1 MAESGD
7 DKVQT
12 VDPIPGDHGKAMSHA
27 NRESQSKSLAAPKCL
42 TK

>member
-7 DKVQT
+7 DKVQP
-12 VDPIPGDHGKAMSHA
+12 VDPIPGDHRKTMSHV
-27 NRESQSKSLAAPKCL
+27 NRESQRKSLAMPKCL